1 MRKFLMYILVLS
13 PLNLAAKTIQ
23 VPNTLAVVGDEK
35 DSPIESSKLMSEF
48 QVKDISKQ
56 KKIDNELKD
65 SKWVTPVLG
74 YGGTQ
79 PVKSPDNSFQLTYQ
93 ELEGESDSAEFEI
106 FITLKGKKTKLVPEV
121 RNSNI
126 AISPD
131 SNFIVLGADTII
143 ETKKFKRF
151 GFKPGDGNIG
161 VIEKWAK
168 DGNSF
173 VVSTHEYPFDPPPT
187 AKVEYWMIKLKKR
200 K

>member
-1 MRKFLMYILVLS
+1 MCILILS
-13 PLNLAAKTIQ
+13 PLSLTAKTIQ
-23 VPNTLAVVGDEK
+23 APKILAVVGDEK
-35 DSPIESSKLMSEF
+35 ESPIESSKLMSEF

-79 PVKSPDNSFQLTYQ
+79 PLKSPDNSFQLTYQ
-93 ELEGESDSAEFEI
+93 ELEGEGDSAQFEI
-106 FITLKGKKTKLVPEV
+106 FITLKGEKNKLVPES

-151 GFKPGDGNIG
+151 DFKLGDGTIG

-187 AKVEYWMIKLKKR
+187 AKIEYWLIKLKKR